1 MKTIN
6 IFIVISGI
14 LLLILFSGCSVEDIG
29 KKFTDEKSYVTIEL
43 AGPLKNGVFKIET
56 ENAANNFHYATGLF
70 IQNAETMV
78 ETALLTFQD
87 ESSNLSVAFAFP
99 AEKGLNEL
107 VFDEIDEYISI
118 SFLSEELFFA
128 SKLVSLNISQFEKK
142 TIPLL
147 GVTGTFKAKGS
158 FTGTVVYIDAATN
171 TEYSHI
177 LTGEFEYNPI

>member
-1 MKTIN
+1 MKTNN
-6 IFIVISGI
+6 IFSVIGIVI
-14 LLLILFSGCSVEDIG
+14 ILFSCLSCSINDIG
-29 KKFTDEKSYVTIEL
+29 DEFTNEKSYVKIEL

-56 ENAANNFHYATGLF
+56 ENAASNFHHATGLF
-70 IQNAETMV
+70 VQNTETMV

-87 ESSNLSVAFAFP
+87 ETADLSIAFAFP

-118 SFLSEELFFA
+118 TFLSEELFLA
-128 SKLVSLNISQFEKK
+128 SQLVSLNISQFEKK
-142 TIPLL
+142 EIPFL
-147 GVTGTFKAKGS
+147 GLAGTFKAKGS